1 MSDGRKNNGGTKGN
15 KGGRPAKADEQLLL
29 DRLSPY
35 DDLALK
41 VLSEQMKANEPWAI
55 KLFFS
60 YRYGMPKIRAEIEGG
75 GGFILPILNNDP
87 LNGSNNDSP
96 KED

>member
-15 KGGRPAKADEQLLL
+15 KGGRKSKADEQLLL

-41 VLSEQMKANEPWAI
+41 VLSEQMEANEPWAI

-60 YRYGMPKIRAEIEGG
+60 YRYGMPKIRAEEDLKLI
-75 GGFILPILNNDP
+75 IPIL
-87 LNGSNNDSP
+87 SNNPLDG
-96 KED
+96 

>member
-15 KGGRPAKADEQLLL
+15 KGGRKSKADEQLLL

-60 YRYGMPKIRAEIEGG
+60 YRYGMPKQMIDVKSNDNV
-75 GGFILPILNNDP
+75 FIPIPIVLPDGKTLNDYTK
-87 LNGSNNDSP
+87 D
-96 KED
+96 